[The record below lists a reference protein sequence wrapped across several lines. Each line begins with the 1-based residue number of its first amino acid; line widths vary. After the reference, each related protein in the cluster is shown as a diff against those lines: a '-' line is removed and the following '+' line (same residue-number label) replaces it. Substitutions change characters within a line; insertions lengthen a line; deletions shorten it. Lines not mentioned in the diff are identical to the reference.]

1 MKSGCGRGMRHAPE
15 VWKGEVGMP
24 GISGDSDK
32 PDRRPDL
39 TGRPEHQLRSSGPT
53 SPSRHTRNTRNSR
66 NSRKRPIPHP
76 ARPTNSVFRSV
87 RIRTAACRYWPV
99 PCSSRRNDFL
109 PVRQIWFFFR
119 RLPRKIAIT
128 PRTAIP
134 VIIISRKPARL
145 SILFF
150 LHQLLPDQ
158 RGEDKSVFCSAGFE
172 TQRSQSAIPGTGRSA
187 VTEHIKNRHFF
198 H

>member
-66 NSRKRPIPHP
+66 NSRKRPIPHR
-76 ARPTNSVFRSV
+76 AL
-87 RIRTAACRYWPV
+87 TAAR
-99 PCSSRRNDFL
+99 
-109 PVRQIWFFFR
+109 IHA
-119 RLPRKIAIT
+119 RLLNCKTPKPSHWQSPYNIT
-128 PRTAIP
+128 LSLRAEW
-134 VIIISRKPARL
+134 IISGNFWNVKNAFEGPAQSLRPEPPRDRTKP
-145 SILFF
+145 IL
-150 LHQLLPDQ
+150 
-158 RGEDKSVFCSAGFE
+158 G
-172 TQRSQSAIPGTGRSA
+172 
-187 VTEHIKNRHFF
+187 N
-198 H
+198 